1 MDKKRI
7 LVFADWYEPGFK
19 AGGPIRSCVNFV
31 RYMRDDYQL
40 YVFTSDRDLGS
51 TTPYDGIRV
60 DTWSASGHPDVRIY
74 YCSPGKLGWGNIKQ
88 QMKDVQPDFIY
99 LNSMFSTPFTIYPLL
114 ISRLLRMDG
123 DIILSPRGML
133 RASALQ
139 FKPLK
144 KKVFL
149 KLFRWSG
156 FYRPLSFHASDN
168 TELQDVKR
176 HFGKK
181 ARTSMIP
188 NFPAA
193 PPETVR
199 AIQKPAGQLSMIFIG
214 RIHPIKNLDYL
225 LKVLKDVRS
234 RVSLTIVGSL
244 EDKAYW
250 ETCGNLIRELPG
262 DITVSY
268 AGEIPNDALPDIT
281 NQHHIF
287 ALPTRG
293 ENFGHAIFESLS
305 LGRPVLISDQT
316 PWRGLTAAYAG
327 WDLPLERPEL
337 FRQAIEAAAAFGQ
350 EEYNKWSQSTF
361 KFVQDFVAQL
371 TLKKDYLKL
380 FSPQPGN
387 Q

>member
-1 MDKKRI
+1 
-7 LVFADWYEPGFK
+7 
-19 AGGPIRSCVNFV
+19 
-31 RYMRDDYQL
+31 MRDDYQL

-51 TTPYDGIRV
+51 TTPYDGIRA

-139 FKPLK
+139 FKSLK
-144 KKVFL
+144 KQVFL

-250 ETCGNLIRELPG
+250 ERCGNLIRELPG

-337 FRQAIEAAAAFGQ
+337 FRLAIEAAAAFDQ

>member
-1 MDKKRI
+1 
-7 LVFADWYEPGFK
+7 
-19 AGGPIRSCVNFV
+19 
-31 RYMRDDYQL
+31 
-40 YVFTSDRDLGS
+40 
-51 TTPYDGIRV
+51 
-60 DTWSASGHPDVRIY
+60 
-74 YCSPGKLGWGNIKQ
+74 
-88 QMKDVQPDFIY
+88 
-99 LNSMFSTPFTIYPLL
+99 
-114 ISRLLRMDG
+114 
-123 DIILSPRGML
+123 
-133 RASALQ
+133 
-139 FKPLK
+139 
-144 KKVFL
+144 
-149 KLFRWSG
+149 
-156 FYRPLSFHASDN
+156 
-168 TELQDVKR
+168 
-176 HFGKK
+176 
-181 ARTSMIP
+181 MIP

-250 ETCGNLIRELPG
+250 ERCGNLIRELPG

-337 FRQAIEAAAAFGQ
+337 FRQAIEAAAAFSQ